1 MLLQSPII
9 QLRAPELADLDFMFH
24 IENDTRLWLVSSCK
38 VPYSRFQLQQYIESN
53 AHDIY
58 ADKQLRLMIEH
69 RVNGEVVGM
78 VDLFDFSPSDNRAEV
93 GIVIDAPY
101 RCKGFAAESLRL
113 LATYARRVLQ
123 LNQLYAKVLA
133 EHQIARKLF
142 KRCGYSE
149 VATLPQWVFSEGCY
163 KDVCVYQCVF
173 EK

>member
-38 VPYSRFQLQQYIESN
+38 VPYSRFQIQQYIESN

-69 RVNGEVVGM
+69 RVSGEV
-78 VDLFDFSPSDNRAEV
+78 V

>member
-1 MLLQSPII
+1 
-9 QLRAPELADLDFMFH
+9 
-24 IENDTRLWLVSSCK
+24 
-38 VPYSRFQLQQYIESN
+38 
-53 AHDIY
+53 
-58 ADKQLRLMIEH
+58 MIEH
-69 RVNGEVVGM
+69 RVSGEVVGM